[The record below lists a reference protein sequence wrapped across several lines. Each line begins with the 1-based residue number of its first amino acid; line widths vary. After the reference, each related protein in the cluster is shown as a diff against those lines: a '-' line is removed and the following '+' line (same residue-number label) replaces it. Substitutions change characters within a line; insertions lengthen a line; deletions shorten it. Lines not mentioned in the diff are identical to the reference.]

1 MEKYFLY
8 LFMVPVFWFL
18 FLLSYQIINL
28 IYLWGKDKIFT
39 IKEKEFQLWD

>member
-1 MEKYFLY
+1 METYISY
-8 LFMVPVFWFL
+8 LFFIPVVWFL

-28 IYLWGKDKIFT
+28 IYLWGKDKFFT